1 MMRSETRA
9 WLAGAVLLLVWRMT
23 YAGPFS
29 YFADMIAD
37 GLRWLWSFAGVPVKP
52 GVLLTYIFLA
62 GFVCLFFFLG
72 RKKFRLYLAGFFVLG
87 VLLHHV
93 FICIKSGK
101 LYPVSFAI
109 VIVLALAL
117 VFLLIKSKTP
127 GLILADMFI
136 LALPVWLI
144 YDSLLV
150 LLFSIFKWSGER
162 WSPYFILPASP
173 LISQLDGFIKIPWEI
188 WTLIPVACAILPVV
202 FLARNRSR

>member
-1 MMRSETRA
+1 MKSETRA
-9 WLAGAVLLLVWRMT
+9 WLAGAVLMLVWRMT

-29 YFADMIAD
+29 YFADIIAD
-37 GLRWLWSFAGVPVKP
+37 GLRRLWSFASVPTKP
-52 GVLLTYIFLA
+52 GVLLTYV
-62 GFVCLFFFLG
+62 FVAAATCLFFFLG
-72 RKKFRLYLAGFFVLG
+72 RKRFRLYLAGFFVLA

-93 FICIKSGK
+93 FICIKNGK

-127 GLILADMFI
+127 GLILADLFI

-150 LLFSIFKWSGER
+150 LIFSLFKWSGNH
-162 WSPYFILPASP
+162 WSPYFVLPDSP
-173 LISQLDGFIKIPWEI
+173 LIKQLDGLFKLPWEV
-188 WTLIPVACAILPVV
+188 WTIVPVVCAVLPVV
-202 FLARNRSR
+202 FLAKNRNR

>member
-1 MMRSETRA
+1 MKSETRA
-9 WLAGAVLLLVWRMT
+9 WLAGAVILLVWRMT

-29 YFADMIAD
+29 YFADMIA
-37 GLRWLWSFAGVPVKP
+37 GGFLWLWSFAGVPDKP
-52 GVLLTYIFLA
+52 GVLLTYIFIA
-62 GFVCLFFFLG
+62 GLTCLFFYLG

-93 FICIKSGK
+93 YLCIKSGQ

-127 GLILADMFI
+127 GLILSDMFI
-136 LALPVWLI
+136 MSLPVWLL

-150 LLFSIFKWSGER
+150 LIFSLFKWPGDR
-162 WSPYFILPASP
+162 WSPYFVLPDLP
-173 LISQLDGFIKIPWEI
+173 LINRLDGFIKLPWEVWAI
-188 WTLIPVACAILPVV
+188 IPVACAFLPVI
-202 FLARNRSR
+202 FLARNRNR